1 MVANRTTLNKEQKI
15 ALITYKNT
23 NPSTSNV
30 DLSKWIKQSYNLV
43 VHPSTIGRILKRKI
57 DDIVGNGSAKNC
69 SISRIGECI
78 IRIDPS
84 KPRQNNI
91 DRQYLFSCLRVWV
104 RMIAS

>member
-1 MVANRTTLNKEQKI
+1 MISWCSDMVNRTTLNKEQKI

-57 DDIVGNGSAKNC
+57 DDIVGNDSELVH
-69 SISRIGECI
+69 SLS
-78 IRIDPS
+78 IRID
-84 KPRQNNI
+84 N
-91 DRQYLFSCLRVWV
+91 FV
-104 RMIAS
+104 

>member
-1 MVANRTTLNKEQKI
+1 MANRTTLNKEQKI

-57 DDIVGNGSAKNC
+57 DDIVGNGSAKRQKTVRYAELENALLEWILRSKDKIVLTDNIC
-69 SISRIGECI
+69 SVVYECG
-78 IRIDPS
+78 
-84 KPRQNNI
+84 
-91 DRQYLFSCLRVWV
+91 CG
-104 RMIAS
+104 

>member
-1 MVANRTTLNKEQKI
+1 MANRTTLNKEQKI

-57 DDIVGNGSAKNC
+57 DDIVGMVLQRDKKLFD
-69 SISRIGECI
+69 I
-78 IRIDPS
+78 
-84 KPRQNNI
+84 QN
-91 DRQYLFSCLRVWV
+91 W
-104 RMIAS
+104 RMHY

>member
-57 DDIVGNGSAKNC
+57 DDIVGNGSEKRQKTVRYAELENALLEWILRSKDKIVLTDNIC
-69 SISRIGECI
+69 SVVYECG
-78 IRIDPS
+78 
-84 KPRQNNI
+84 
-91 DRQYLFSCLRVWV
+91 CG
-104 RMIAS
+104 

>member
-57 DDIVGNGSAKNC
+57 DDIVGNDSELYRFGS
-69 SISRIGECI
+69 I
-78 IRIDPS
+78 I
-84 KPRQNNI
+84 
-91 DRQYLFSCLRVWV
+91 LFSLGLLPSPFLHISINSKNSWKQNQ
-104 RMIAS
+104 

>member
-43 VHPSTIGRILKRKI
+43 VHPSTTGRILI
-57 DDIVGNGSAKNC
+57 DDIVGNSSAKRQKTVRYPELENALLEWILRSQDKIILTDNIC
-69 SISRIGECI
+69 SVVYECG
-78 IRIDPS
+78 
-84 KPRQNNI
+84 
-91 DRQYLFSCLRVWV
+91 CG
-104 RMIAS
+104 